1 MSLRWRLLPKD
12 ATPAYL
18 PVERPTKFELMVNMK
33 TAKAFGLAM
42 PRSVLIRANRM
53 IEWAP

>member
-1 MSLRWRLLPKD
+1 MTLRWRLFPKY

-53 IEWAP
+53 IEWVP